1 MKKKDLLKKNA
12 KLWALVIPFLSRK
25 GLIDDFIKEIEDNF
39 EFGFFIGMYEALLEK
54 DKKKAR
60 KMLGL
65 D

>member
-1 MKKKDLLKKNA
+1 MRKKELLKKNA

-25 GLIDDFIKEIEDNF
+25 DLLNDFIKEIEECY

-60 KMLGL
+60 ELFGL
-65 D
+65 N